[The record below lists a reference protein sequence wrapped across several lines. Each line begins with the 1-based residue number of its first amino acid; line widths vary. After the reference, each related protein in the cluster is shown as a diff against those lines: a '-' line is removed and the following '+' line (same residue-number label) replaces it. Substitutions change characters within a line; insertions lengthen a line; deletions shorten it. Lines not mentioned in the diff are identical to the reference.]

1 MSARENKR
9 IVIIGA
15 GPGGISCAIALK
27 RKFEFVDVT
36 IFEKGTW
43 RVRRSS
49 TSNRRTESK
58 HRGHPYFRLRDSLKI
73 HQTR

>member
-27 RKFEFVDVT
+27 RKFGFVDVT
-36 IFEKGTW
+36 VSRIPLSF
-43 RVRRSS
+43 VI
-49 TSNRRTESK
+49 
-58 HRGHPYFRLRDSLKI
+58 SLKI
-73 HQTR
+73 HKTS